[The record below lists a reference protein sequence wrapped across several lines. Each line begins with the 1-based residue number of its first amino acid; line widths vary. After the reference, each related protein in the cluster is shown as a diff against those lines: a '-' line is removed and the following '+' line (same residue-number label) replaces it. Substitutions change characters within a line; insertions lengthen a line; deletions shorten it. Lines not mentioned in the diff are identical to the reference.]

1 MAGLSGQEVSQKS
14 QAVLHL
20 KTVHLPPGGL
30 GEGPRLLNQRRMK
43 SYRVCVEGGGDG
55 GEMAQKSRALTG
67 LPEDVGSVPSTH
79 EAAAASPSRSRGS
92 GTLWHV
98 CVHAGEM

>member
-55 GEMAQKSRALTG
+55 GEMAQKSRALTA

-79 EAAAASPSRSRGS
+79 EAAYSCLSLQIQGIRYTVACMCTCR
-92 GTLWHV
+92 
-98 CVHAGEM
+98 